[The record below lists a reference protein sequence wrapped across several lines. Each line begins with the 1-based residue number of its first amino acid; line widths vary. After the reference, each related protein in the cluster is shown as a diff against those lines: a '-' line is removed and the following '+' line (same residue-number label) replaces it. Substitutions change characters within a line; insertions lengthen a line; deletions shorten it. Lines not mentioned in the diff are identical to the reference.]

1 MRTILILSVAS
12 LLVMVAAIVKRP
24 RFSAHAIE
32 HDGPRRLSRH
42 AVPPDDYASLNSKAG
57 RYLPDALKRVALPD
71 DRPAVLIF
79 LKADCECSNDFARLF
94 NAVEQ
99 HLRLTAT
106 CLAVIEGTDQ
116 QASAFVAK
124 NGFTAPFLAQDNS
137 SLAAA
142 WGISKAGAVAFVRP
156 NGEAEVIWPG
166 MSRQG
171 FRDITNRMGHQ
182 NLIPEEILNAL
193 PGTSTAGCPL
203 YPTSVSFSRGV
214 DR

>member
-12 LLVMVAAIVKRP
+12 LLIMVAAIVKRT
-24 RFSAHAIE
+24 RISANAIE
-32 HDGPRRLSRH
+32 HDGPRRSSRH

-57 RYLPDALKRVALPD
+57 RHLPEALKRVALPD

-94 NAVEQ
+94 NALEQ
-99 HLRLTAT
+99 HLRPTANA
-106 CLAVIEGTDQ
+106 LAVIEGTDE

-124 NGFTAPFLAQDNS
+124 NGFNAPFLAQDRCG
-137 SLAAA
+137 LAAA
-142 WGISKAGAVAFVRP
+142 WGIGKAGAVAFVRP
-156 NGEAEVIWPG
+156 NGEAELIWPG
-166 MSRQG
+166 ISRQV

-182 NLIPEEILNAL
+182 NLIPEEIMNSL
-193 PGTSTAGCPL
+193 PGASTAGCPL
-203 YPTSVSFSRGV
+203 DPTSVSFSRGV